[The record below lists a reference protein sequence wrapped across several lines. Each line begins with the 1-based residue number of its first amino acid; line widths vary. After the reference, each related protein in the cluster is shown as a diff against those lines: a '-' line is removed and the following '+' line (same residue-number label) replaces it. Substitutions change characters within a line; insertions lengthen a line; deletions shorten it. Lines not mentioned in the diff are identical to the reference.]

1 LTIIEVTKMANE
13 IIETGTKLGTLEI
26 ECVVRRADGSIKSTE
41 TVTKPV
47 RIAFD
52 QSGDQI
58 TEVTEV

>member
-1 LTIIEVTKMANE
+1 MANE